1 MIDIATAWI
10 MAVLDPIGVV
20 VGLIIAVPVV
30 WTWIDVVFGERRR
43 KRRWFREARSRPGQR
58 PAILIVDL
66 LAAKEIRPAVE
77 HYRHTHDALRA
88 IPEDRILT
96 ISRAK
101 RLCAEDMPELA
112 EEVRAAA
119 GKLIAAG
126 VDTVHYFHAGPAAVA
141 AIVGAE
147 LGNAQRVIVYQHD
160 PDGYHNFGLLRA
172 GL

>member
-1 MIDIATAWI
+1 MIDIATTWI

-43 KRRWFREARSRPGQR
+43 KRRWFREARNRGGQR

-66 LAAKEIRPAVE
+66 LAAKDIRPAVE
-77 HYRHTHDALRA
+77 HYRQTHEALRT

-112 EEVRAAA
+112 QEVRTAA

-126 VDTVHYFHAGPAAVA
+126 ADTVHYFHAGPAAVA

-147 LGNAQRVIVYQHD
+147 LGNAQRVMVYQHD